1 MTYDE
6 FVSEGIKVKQRLG
19 VVQRLLAEKAGL
31 TNRERKALDRE
42 QRILTRWLRNEP
54 WGWMFDNPS
63 WAREAELRIDKAL
76 SRTRQQRK
84 ARNKKERW
92 VARKHPSWLSEAEL
106 QVRLWLMK
114 HAEKRV
120 D

>member
-1 MTYDE
+1 MSDEKRLFRVLDLQLAGGERRNGPYRRVLMTYDE

-76 SRTRQQRK
+76 SRTRQRK
-84 ARNKKERW
+84 AR
-92 VARKHPSWLSEAEL
+92 
-106 QVRLWLMK
+106 
-114 HAEKRV
+114 
-120 D
+120 